1 SPGEQST
8 PQPTAPN
15 PELGHE
21 TTHVATE
28 ELKTGSLADHDL
40 GVLVAPP
47 GMPSTSSSLKV
58 PPCGGRSLTG
68 SRAAATT
75 T

>member
-1 SPGEQST
+1 AGSRRPPGAVVSSPGEQST

-28 ELKTGSLADHDL
+28 ELKTGSLGWRARPRS
-40 GVLVAPP
+40 GWPAGPAP
-47 GMPSTSSSLKV
+47 
-58 PPCGGRSLTG
+58 R
-68 SRAAATT
+68 
-75 T
+75 